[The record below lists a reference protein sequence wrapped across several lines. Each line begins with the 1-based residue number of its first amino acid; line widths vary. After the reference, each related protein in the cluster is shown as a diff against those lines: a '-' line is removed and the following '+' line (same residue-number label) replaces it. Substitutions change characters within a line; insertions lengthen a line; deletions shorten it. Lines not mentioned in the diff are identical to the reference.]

1 MVGRQKFIKLWFQ
14 AHTKLEAW
22 TEHTKARLP
31 CPALPSPGSSSV
43 PNSSHLCQMLTTRAS
58 HQSIKLDL
66 FFPYHCSK
74 SVPKHLMFPLWSAP
88 KLFWHML
95 SAPSL
100 LLWQLSAHQKRFFSL
115 HSAICFLLL
124 CPGKSVAFHSLWIPF
139 LIPLPPLSYLSMA
152 QSLSHTISVACTIHI
167 SGPFL
172 LSSWLLT
179 LDVGSSAPLVL
190 VVQQL
195 FWFLFFV

>member
-1 MVGRQKFIKLWFQ
+1 
-14 AHTKLEAW
+14 
-22 TEHTKARLP
+22 
-31 CPALPSPGSSSV
+31 
-43 PNSSHLCQMLTTRAS
+43 MLTTRAS

-139 LIPLPPLSYLSMA
+139 HIPLPPLSYLSMA

-172 LSSWLLT
+172 LSSWLLA

-190 VVQQL
+190 VVQHL
-195 FWFLFFV
+195 FLFFFMVLWRTLISWWSVLLCFLDAKTTALVYRLYIYLIGCTLSLETTLLCD